1 MEREQKNQMLADLYA
16 LRAGMSAIS
25 IEKDKLDKSE
35 SVYKDALNDVD
46 RERIEYEKNDY
57 DINRV
62 YRGISYCNSQL
73 PRGYLAAE
81 NDKEWKKKSKSYK
94 KRYRRAMAG
103 LDAFDIFLYTLIAG
117 ALGLI
122 AAAVPWFFYF
132 VTSGAYDS
140 DKRMQPT
147 FANAEYKNYV
157 FASIG
162 IFAIILII
170 GLIVSTIRVLGEK
183 HSKNKE
189 EKANIKSTE
198 KSIRELK
205 NELASYQ
212 LEKNASKKVLDKYV
226 AIANE
231 KRAVFEKDRT
241 RLTKLSQDMYDRLVA
256 QFKTVLDIRD
266 WKHIDL
272 IIFYFETG
280 RADTLKEALQQ
291 VDRRVQTDEIIE
303 AIKTAGQNI
312 SSTIRMSMNEL
323 RGDLNRSFAK
333 LSVQL
338 ADQHREQMSALSSI
352 SGNIEKTNESL
363 AKLQQTSEKN
373 GESIEK
379 LTSAAYL
386 NNALLTKISYD
397 SLSLMSDVDYMVY
410 SANKGGNVS
419 NNTSY
424 TLNVNVK

>member
-1 MEREQKNQMLADLYA
+1 MEREQKNQMLADLYT

-46 RERIEYEKNDY
+46 RERIEYEKNYY

-81 NDKEWKKKSKSYK
+81 NDKEWKKKSKSNGK
-94 KRYRRAMAG
+94 KYRKAMAKW
-103 LDAFDIFLYTLIAG
+103 DAFGIFLYTLIAG
-117 ALGLI
+117 AIGLVL
-122 AAAVPWFFYF
+122 AAVPWFFYF
-132 VTSGAYDS
+132 VTSGWYQV
-140 DKRMQPT
+140 DKRTHPT
-147 FANAEYKNYV
+147 FENSYYKDYIYV
-157 FASIG
+157 SIG

-170 GLIVSTIRVLGEK
+170 GLIVSTIKVVGEN

-212 LEKNASKKVLDKYV
+212 LEKNASKKILDKYV

-266 WKHIDL
+266 WQHIDL
-272 IIFYFETG
+272 VIFYFETG

-291 VDRRVQTDEIIE
+291 VDRKVQTDEIID

-338 ADQHREQMSALSSI
+338 ADQHREQMNALSNI

-379 LTSAAYL
+379 LTSAANL
-386 NNALLTKISYD
+386 NNALIAKIGYD
-397 SLSLMSDVDYMVY
+397 SMSLMDDVNYMVFT
-410 SANKGGNVS
+410 APKDGGTS
-419 NNTSY
+419 NTSY